1 MKKLLE
7 DQNVIY
13 ISLLWS
19 ANKVQKFFFQNKTK
33 QKQTKKMR
41 KASNSNQICSAFWKV
56 ILLNIYIDYF

>member
-33 QKQTKKMR
+33 QKKNEESLK
-41 KASNSNQICSAFWKV
+41 
-56 ILLNIYIDYF
+56 